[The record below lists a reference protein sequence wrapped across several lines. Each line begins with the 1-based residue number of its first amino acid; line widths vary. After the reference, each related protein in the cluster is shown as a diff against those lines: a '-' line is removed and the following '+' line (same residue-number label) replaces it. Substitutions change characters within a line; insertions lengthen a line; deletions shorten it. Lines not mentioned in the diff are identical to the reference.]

1 MKMSL
6 FAGKMERELFNYMKF
21 DGGTMPFNEDAE
33 FEASLV
39 ENYVY
44 IIPQVCTDLGSL
56 IENTEPGNFRSFLP
70 LRFYVK
76 SFLVILNPPKL
87 PF

>member
-21 DGGTMPFNEDAE
+21 DGGTMPFNEDVE

-44 IIPQVCTDLGSL
+44 IIPQVCTYNAPNLVS
-56 IENTEPGNFRSFLP
+56 PFL
-70 LRFYVK
+70 K
-76 SFLVILNPPKL
+76 CQDSI
-87 PF
+87 

>member
-1 MKMSL
+1 MNMHM

-33 FEASLV
+33 FEACLV

-44 IIPQVCTDLGSL
+44 IIPQVCTYIIQCSKSSQ
-56 IENTEPGNFRSFLP
+56 SFFEIVKIP
-70 LRFYVK
+70 DQQVK
-76 SFLVILNPPKL
+76 SLK
-87 PF
+87 